1 MANFSS
7 SGGSVSSGKRSS
19 ESPAPVSRKET
30 AETAQQ
36 RQAAAKLAL
45 RKQLEKTLLQVSST
59 LEILKV
65 QLMLSFVTDTS
76 SQASSTRNAFHPQ
89 PSKYRVYLLVWTGGL
104 RVADPQP

>member
-7 SGGSVSSGKRSS
+7 SGGSVSSGNKTRNS

-45 RKQLEKTLLQVSST
+45 RKQLEKTLLQVRST

-76 SQASSTRNAFHPQ
+76 SQASSIKEEQ
-89 PSKYRVYLLVWTGGL
+89 S
-104 RVADPQP
+104 